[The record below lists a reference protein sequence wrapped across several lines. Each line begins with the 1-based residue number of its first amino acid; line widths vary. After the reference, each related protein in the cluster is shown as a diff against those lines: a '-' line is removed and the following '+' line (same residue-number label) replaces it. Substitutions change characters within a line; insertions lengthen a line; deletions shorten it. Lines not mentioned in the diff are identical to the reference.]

1 MTHPTTARATGAI
14 APVAPDGRG
23 APLTSDVPAT
33 INPAHLP
40 NVMIKPPRIADTTYT
55 RLPNGRPRPEKG
67 RATSTGNPHPYP
79 HLSCN
84 NGVAQQ
90 VARIDGTRGPTP
102 RPKTRPIPQF
112 GRTTAAGEYL
122 GSPTNHPPPP
132 RPRQGSS
139 TEHEVRSEPTRP
151 WLNGTDR
158 IANPGCRASI
168 PPLPAPEPESHY
180 ERTDTGS
187 GAITQGRTAPSTPD
201 TISPSEYFFE
211 TDNPRRRDPRMNTQ
225 RRTGTT
231 VGDARLDEAAT
242 INQHPGA
249 ARGVR

>member
-90 VARIDGTRGPTP
+90 VARIDGTSGPTP

-158 IANPGCRASI
+158 IATPDAGPRYHPCPHRSRKATTS
-168 PPLPAPEPESHY
+168 AP
-180 ERTDTGS
+180 
-187 GAITQGRTAPSTPD
+187 TQGPVLSPRVEPPHLPRTRLVLPS
-201 TISPSEYFFE
+201 IFSK
-211 TDNPRRRDPRMNTQ
+211 
-225 RRTGTT
+225 
-231 VGDARLDEAAT
+231 L
-242 INQHPGA
+242 II
-249 ARGVR
+249 RGGVILV